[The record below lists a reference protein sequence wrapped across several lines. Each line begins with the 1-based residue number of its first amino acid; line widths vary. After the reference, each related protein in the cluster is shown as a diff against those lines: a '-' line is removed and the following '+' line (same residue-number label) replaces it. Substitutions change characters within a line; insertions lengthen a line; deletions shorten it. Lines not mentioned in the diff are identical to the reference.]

1 MGLEREVTG
10 VEELHFSVRVV
21 ALEGVCARGQEER
34 IVLTP
39 HGEQRRPLGTEV
51 FLELGI
57 ERDVV
62 RVVEEQIQLNLP
74 GRASRAESST

>member
-57 ERDVV
+57 ERDIAGL
-62 RVVEEQIQLNLP
+62 IQK
-74 GRASRAESST
+74 